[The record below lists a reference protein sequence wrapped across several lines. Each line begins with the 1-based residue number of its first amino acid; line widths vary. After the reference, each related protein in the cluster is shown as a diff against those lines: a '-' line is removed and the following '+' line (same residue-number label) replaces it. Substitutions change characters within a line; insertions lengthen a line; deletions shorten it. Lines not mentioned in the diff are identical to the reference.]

1 MTRTLHRALQVL
13 AGATLIVLFTSA
25 FVFAQGYYNNSYN
38 GAYNNSQYNNSYD
51 YNYNASLNNSYNNY
65 NSYNNSSGYPY
76 YNYSD
81 NSYRYNG
88 YNYNYNY
95 RPNCS
100 ITVTNSSGSYG
111 YDRYVTLAWS
121 SSYATSGYISGVG
134 SVGVNGAQ
142 AVYYPYNN
150 TYTLTVYGPGGTA
163 TCSTNNPY
171 YATQLYNNYNSY
183 NNGYNG
189 YAYNSYAQPLSNYT
203 YATPVVTYA
212 TPTYQYV
219 KLAQTPYTGFDYGP
233 VGNMLYW
240 LGMIVVAFAGAYLI
254 VYSRGWHFGGLAREV
269 AEAARNQIR
278 IVRTI
283 VR

>member
-1 MTRTLHRALQVL
+1 MTRTLHRGLQVL
-13 AGATLIVLFTSA
+13 AGATLVVLFTSA
-25 FVFAQGYYNNSYN
+25 FVFAGGYYDNSY
-38 GAYNNSQYNNSYD
+38 YNQYNNSYD

-65 NSYNNSSGYPY
+65 NSYNNSSLYPY

-121 SSYATSGYISGVG
+121 SSYATSGYISGIG

-171 YATQLYNNYNSY
+171 YATQYYNNYNYGY
-183 NNGYNG
+183 NNGYNNSYSYDS
-189 YAYNSYAQPLSNYT
+189 YAYPLYNS
-203 YATPVVTYA
+203 YATPVVTYT

-240 LGMIVVAFAGAYLI
+240 LGMIVVALAGAYLI
-254 VYSRGWHFGGLAREV
+254 VYYRGWQFASLSREV
-269 AEAARNQIR
+269 AQAARNQIR
-278 IVRTI
+278 IVRSI